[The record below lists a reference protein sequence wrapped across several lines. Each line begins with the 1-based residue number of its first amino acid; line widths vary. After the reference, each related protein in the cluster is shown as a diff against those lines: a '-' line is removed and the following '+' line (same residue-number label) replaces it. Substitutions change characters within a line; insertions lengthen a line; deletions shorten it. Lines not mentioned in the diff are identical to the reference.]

1 MSGKDAMNNRK
12 RQLFIQIE
20 VNIVNSFSCFL
31 IGFLQQS
38 IKFHWLKI

>member
-1 MSGKDAMNNRK
+1 MSGKGAMNNRK
-12 RQLFIQIE
+12 HEFIQIE